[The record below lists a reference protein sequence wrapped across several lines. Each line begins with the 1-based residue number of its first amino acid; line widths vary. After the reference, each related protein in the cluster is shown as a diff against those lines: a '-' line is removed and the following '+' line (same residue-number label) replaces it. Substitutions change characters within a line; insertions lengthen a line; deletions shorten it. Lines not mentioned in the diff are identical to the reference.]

1 MLGVLPLLMSH
12 SLRMSIRTRI
22 VVPAVFFAA
31 LALISGCGYST
42 QGKAVKVAPS
52 IQTIYMPAFVNQ
64 TQKFKVEQILTVAVV
79 REFTARSRFKVSND
93 PDAEHQATLKGTV
106 LSAVVTPLTYDSA
119 TGRAST
125 ATVTITMRV
134 TLTDKDGKPIFDRQN
149 YTFRETYQISR
160 ELSSFF
166 EEESPSIDRL
176 ARDFARTLV
185 ADVLEDW

>member
-1 MLGVLPLLMSH
+1 MSH

-22 VVPAVFFAA
+22 LVSTALSTALFFF
-31 LALISGCGYST
+31 SGCGYST

-64 TQKFKVEQILTVAVV
+64 TQKFKVEQILTAAVV
-79 REFTARSRFKVSND
+79 REFTTRSRFKVSND
-93 PDAEHQATLKGTV
+93 PDTEHQATLNGTV
-106 LSAVVTPLTYDSA
+106 LSATVTPLTYDSA

-134 TLTDKDGKPIFDRQN
+134 TLIDNSGKPIFDRQN

-166 EEESPSIDRL
+166 EEESPSIERL